1 MNLLALMLA
10 LIVMDPPPCE
20 TDEECALELAADP
33 SEILYQQHR
42 AAAAALMHVRLPG
55 GLPIDNL
62 EPD

>member
-1 MNLLALMLA
+1 MLA

-20 TDEECALELAADP
+20 TDEWCGEPTADELANEAR
-33 SEILYQQHR
+33 YQRDR
-42 AAAAALMHVRLPG
+42 AAAAALMFVRIPD